1 MKDVITYDDF
11 AKLDIRVATI
21 VAAER
26 VPEAD
31 KLLKLQIDLGNETR
45 QLMAGIAEHVEDP
58 QTLVG
63 KQVPVLVNLAPRTMR
78 GYESQ
83 GMMLAA
89 SDESGAPVLLHP
101 QTSLPNGCSIY

>member
-1 MKDVITYDDF
+1 MKDIIAYEDF

-21 VAAER
+21 TAAER

-31 KLLKLQIDLGNETR
+31 KLIKLQVDLGSQTR
-45 QLMAGIAEHVEDP
+45 QIMAGIAQYIEDP

-63 KQVPVLVNLAPRTMR
+63 KQVPILVNLAPRTMR

-89 SDESGAPVLLHP
+89 GDDTGAPVLLHP
-101 QTSLPNGCSIY
+101 EHPLPNGSSIY